1 MSTATTTDTGQT
13 TARRTTTP
21 SSTTPATQTERSAAN
36 RLRATMAAV
45 RLAFTWLGVRK
56 TLAPEQRTTAARA
69 FQADRDLLSAT
80 KLILDTKHP
89 SFRNVARVRS
99 EASSYWRTETLP
111 FPEPGVRLL
120 PQNKLA
126 GFDARMSQ
134 FRQELLDAA
143 RELSGQYE
151 QIKSEAQRRLGTLFN
166 ASDYPTT
173 LDGMFDVEVSYPP
186 IEPPN
191 YLIALNPGV
200 FEAEQARVR
209 ERFESAVE
217 LAEQAFAGEL
227 QKLVTHLAERLT
239 GLQDGQ
245 PKVFRDTAIRNF
257 TEFFDR
263 FRRPNVHSNPELD
276 ALVDPARQVITG
288 IEPQQLRDSVRLRQ
302 MVANDFTRIEQ
313 AVGGLLVDRPRRNIL
328 RCGQTG
334 AGA

>member
-1 MSTATTTDTGQT
+1 
-13 TARRTTTP
+13 
-21 SSTTPATQTERSAAN
+21 
-36 RLRATMAAV
+36 MAAV

-69 FQADRDLLSAT
+69 FQVDRDLLSAT

-99 EASSYWRTETLP
+99 EASGYWRTETLP

-134 FRQELLDAA
+134 FRLELLGAA

-151 QIKSEAQRRLGTLFN
+151 LIKSEARRRLGSLFN
-166 ASDYPTT
+166 PADYPTT

-186 IEPPN
+186 IEPTH

-209 ERFESAVE
+209 ERFKSAVE

-239 GLQDGQ
+239 DLQDGQ
-245 PKVFRDTAIRNF
+245 PRW
-257 TEFFDR
+257 
-263 FRRPNVHSNPELD
+263 SWSS
-276 ALVDPARQVITG
+276 ARM
-288 IEPQQLRDSVRLRQ
+288 E
-302 MVANDFTRIEQ
+302 A
-313 AVGGLLVDRPRRNIL
+313 
-328 RCGQTG
+328 
-334 AGA
+334 